1 MTDDVT
7 AISYDAATYY
17 GDVTCYCVPPTCAS
31 VMPIVPT
38 HTHTH
43 TRMRGLRRS
52 GRNLRRSVI
61 ANIVD
66 MLEYFG
72 GNCEIINRV
81 SFDDNSAVISLLG
94 V

>member
-1 MTDDVT
+1 MTSPLITVT
-7 AISYDAATYY
+7 RRAIVYRPLVRLS
-17 GDVTCYCVPPTCAS
+17 CQSCP
-31 VMPIVPT
+31 